1 MSDILSRTIAN
12 IKPLDK
18 TSMSNAKRRQDILTK
33 PTGSLGRLEDLSIQ
47 IAGIQAK
54 SMPQIKQKAV
64 IVMAADHGVAARG
77 TSAYPQEVTPQMVLN
92 FLRGG
97 AGINVISRQV
107 GARVIIVDM
116 GVAGKLDSNPGLVSR
131 KIAAGTQDMSKGP
144 AMSLVQ
150 ATHALEVGIEIVTGE
165 IKKGLDIVG
174 TGDMGI
180 GNTTASS
187 AICSVMIGKTVAE
200 VTGRGT
206 GLDDKQLQH
215 KIAIINEAIA
225 VNRPDTPNPLDVL
238 AKVGGF
244 EIGGLAGVI
253 LGAASH
259 HVPVVI
265 DGFISGAAALIAAG
279 LCPQAKEYMIAAHC
293 SVEPGHK
300 LLLKHLGLRPIL
312 DLEMRLGE
320 GTGAALAM
328 SIAETSVRILAEMA
342 TFSEAGVSDK
352 GE

>member
-1 MSDILSRTIAN
+1 MDT
-12 IKPLDK
+12 
-18 TSMSNAKRRQDILTK
+18 TSMAKAKERQDMLTK
-33 PTGSLGRLEDLSIQ
+33 PTGSLGRLEQLSIQ
-47 IAGIQAK
+47 IAGIQGRPI
-54 SMPQIKQKAV
+54 PQIKQKAV

-77 TSAYPQEVTPQMVLN
+77 TSAYPQEVTAQMVLN

-116 GVAGKLDSNPGLVSR
+116 GVAVKLEANPGLLSR
-131 KIAAGTQDMSKGP
+131 RIAAGTQDMSRGP
-144 AMSLVQ
+144 AMTVAQ
-150 ATHALEVGIEIVTGE
+150 ARQALETGIEIVTAE
-165 IKKGLDIVG
+165 IKKGLDIVA

-187 AICSVMIGKTVAE
+187 AICAIMTGKTIAE

-206 GLDDKQLQH
+206 GLDNKQLQQ
-215 KIAIINEAIA
+215 KIRIINESIA
-225 VNRPDTPNPLDVL
+225 FNKPESAKPLEVL

-253 LGAASH
+253 LGAAAH
-259 HVPVVI
+259 RVPVVI

-279 LCPQAKEYMIAAHC
+279 LCPQSKDYMIAGHC

-300 LLLKHLGLRPIL
+300 LLLQYLGLKPLL
-312 DLEMRLGE
+312 DMEMRLGE

-328 SIAETSVRILAEMA
+328 SLAEISVRILNEMA
-342 TFSEAGVSDK
+342 TFAEAGVSDK

>member
-1 MSDILSRTIAN
+1 LSDVLSQTIAN
-12 IKPLDK
+12 IRPLSE
-18 TSMSNAKRRQDILTK
+18 TAMAKAKERQDILTK
-33 PTGSLGRLEDLSIQ
+33 PTGSLGRLEELSIQ
-47 IAGIQAK
+47 IAGIQEK
-54 SMPQIKQKAV
+54 PMPQITQKAV
-64 IVMAADHGVAARG
+64 IVIAADHGVAVQG
-77 TSAYPQEVTPQMVLN
+77 ISAYPQEVTSQMVLN
-92 FLRGG
+92 FLHGG

-116 GVAGKLDSNPGLVSR
+116 GVSGRLGSNTGLVSR

-144 AMSLVQ
+144 AMTLAQ
-150 ATHALEVGIEIVTGE
+150 AKKTLEVGIEIVTAE
-165 IKKGLDIVG
+165 FQKGLDIVA

-187 AICSVMIGKTVAE
+187 AICAVMIGKTVAE
-200 VTGRGT
+200 VTGRST
-206 GLDDKQLQH
+206 GLDDRQLQH
-215 KIAIINEAIA
+215 KIAIINKAVA
-225 VNRPDTPNPLDVL
+225 VNRPDASKPMEVL

-259 HVPVVI
+259 RVPIVI
-265 DGFISGAAALIAAG
+265 DGFISGAAALVAAG
-279 LCPQAKEYMIAAHC
+279 LCPRVKDYLIAGHC

-300 LLLKHLGLRPIL
+300 LLLKYLGLRPLL

-320 GTGAALAM
+320 GTGAALGI